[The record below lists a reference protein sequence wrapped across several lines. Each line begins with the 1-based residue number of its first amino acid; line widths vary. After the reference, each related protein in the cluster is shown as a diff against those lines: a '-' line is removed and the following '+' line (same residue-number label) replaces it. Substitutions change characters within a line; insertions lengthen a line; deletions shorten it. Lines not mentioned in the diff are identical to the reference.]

1 MRRACNL
8 DSGRLASDP
17 GRPPRL
23 RAFAFSIDGLVFE
36 PLGHSDP
43 VAMSDYRGSRL
54 FLTTYTERA
63 TGGSAV
69 FADFDYVVGER
80 QGRML

>member
-1 MRRACNL
+1 
-8 DSGRLASDP
+8 
-17 GRPPRL
+17 
-23 RAFAFSIDGLVFE
+23 
-36 PLGHSDP
+36 
-43 VAMSDYRGSRL
+43 MSDYRGSRL